1 MKCIGCKWYDEST
14 DTCNG
19 DELCADEIRT
29 KTIKEIM
36 EKAKRLQMKQVA
48 ELNGSIY
55 RSRSKY
61 AHYIY
66 QHLGHIQNACKEL
79 LGIEM

>member
-1 MKCIGCKWYDEST
+1 MT
-14 DTCNG
+14 T
-19 DELCADEIRT
+19 DEIRAN
-29 KTIKEIM
+29 TIKEIM
-36 EKAKRLQMKQVA
+36 SKAKELQLEQIK

-79 LGIEM
+79 LDEM